1 MSHAVRH
8 AVLLAASFLVLVP
21 FLWMLVASVMP
32 HQEIMLGGL
41 RLLPEEPAFRENYGR
56 VIADVPIPRYLM
68 NGALVCTAIF
78 VLQVLVAV
86 PAAYALAKL
95 QFRGRDAAMAAVL
108 LGLMVPA
115 HVPAIPV
122 YVAFYKIGLINTY
135 AALILPHVASVFG
148 IFLLRQYFRRIPD
161 ETLQAARLDGL
172 SELEIVWRIA
182 TPFALPAIVAFGLFS
197 FVVHWNDLFCLSTGG
212 SGRPSTRNE
221 LLLLKPNTGC
231 EPEMATGCTSG
242 SARSRFSSSAMKAS
256 RCLSSAYFSPLSVI
270 CAVTNPSTC
279 QPASELM
286 KRCRPRRNN
295 PAAASNTI
303 ANATSPTTSMCRNR
317 C

>member
-1 MSHAVRH
+1 MSHVVRH

-197 FVVHWNDLFCLSTGG
+197 FVVHWNDLFWPLIVANREDLAMPPLGILMFHNEEQG
-212 SGRPSTRNE
+212 SDYG
-221 LLLLKPNTGC
+221 
-231 EPEMATGCTSG
+231 
-242 SARSRFSSSAMKAS
+242 AM
-256 RCLSSAYFSPLSVI
+256 
-270 CAVTNPSTC
+270 
-279 QPASELM
+279 M
-286 KRCRPRRNN
+286 
-295 PAAASNTI
+295 AAAVLMTLPLAVASI
-303 ANATSPTTSMCRNR
+303 VLQRRFMEGISLTTYKGEQR
-317 C
+317 

>member
-1 MSHAVRH
+1 MKSVVRH

-32 HQEIMLGGL
+32 HQEIMVGGL
-41 RLLPEEPAFRENYGR
+41 RLLPDEPAFRENYGR

-68 NGALVCTAIF
+68 NGVLVCTAIF
-78 VLQVLVAV
+78 LLQVLVAV

-95 QFRGRDAAMAAVL
+95 RFRGRDVAMAAVL

-122 YVAFYKIGLINTY
+122 YVAFYTLGLVNTY

-148 IFLLRQYFRRIPD
+148 IFLLRQFFRRIPD

-182 TPFALPAIVAFGLFS
+182 LPFAFPAIVAFGLFS
-197 FVVHWNDLFCLSTGG
+197 FVVHWNDLFWPLIVANREDLAMPPLGILMFHNEEQG
-212 SGRPSTRNE
+212 SDYG
-221 LLLLKPNTGC
+221 
-231 EPEMATGCTSG
+231 
-242 SARSRFSSSAMKAS
+242 AM
-256 RCLSSAYFSPLSVI
+256 
-270 CAVTNPSTC
+270 
-279 QPASELM
+279 M
-286 KRCRPRRNN
+286 
-295 PAAASNTI
+295 AAAVLMTLPLAVASI
-303 ANATSPTTSMCRNR
+303 ALQRRFMEGISLTATYKGEHR
-317 C
+317 

>member
-1 MSHAVRH
+1 MRQIVRH
-8 AVLLAASFLVLVP
+8 AALLTASFLVLVP

-68 NGALVCTAIF
+68 NGVFVCTAIF

-122 YVAFYKIGLINTY
+122 YVAFYRIGLINTY

-197 FVVHWNDLFCLSTGG
+197 FVVHWNDLFWPLIVANREDLAMPPLGILMFHNEEQG
-212 SGRPSTRNE
+212 SDYG
-221 LLLLKPNTGC
+221 
-231 EPEMATGCTSG
+231 
-242 SARSRFSSSAMKAS
+242 AM
-256 RCLSSAYFSPLSVI
+256 
-270 CAVTNPSTC
+270 
-279 QPASELM
+279 M
-286 KRCRPRRNN
+286 
-295 PAAASNTI
+295 AAAVLMTLPLAVASI
-303 ANATSPTTSMCRNR
+303 VLQRRFMEGISLTTYKGEQR
-317 C
+317 

>member
-1 MSHAVRH
+1 MSHVVRH

-197 FVVHWNDLFCLSTGG
+197 FVVHWNDLFWPLIVANREDLAMPPLGILMFHNEEQG
-212 SGRPSTRNE
+212 SDYG
-221 LLLLKPNTGC
+221 
-231 EPEMATGCTSG
+231 
-242 SARSRFSSSAMKAS
+242 AM
-256 RCLSSAYFSPLSVI
+256 
-270 CAVTNPSTC
+270 
-279 QPASELM
+279 M
-286 KRCRPRRNN
+286 
-295 PAAASNTI
+295 AAAVLMTLPLAI
-303 ANATSPTTSMCRNR
+303 ASIALQRRFMEGISLTATYKGEQR
-317 C
+317 